1 MALTA
6 MVSVYIKL
14 DIKRYLLQNNGNHV
28 KCFARKVVIPDN
40 VCGFFVNLGEIYISL

>member
-6 MVSVYIKL
+6 MVSIY
-14 DIKRYLLQNNGNHV
+14 IKRYLLQNNGNHV

-40 VCGFFVNLGEIYISL
+40 VCGVFVKFGEIYISL